1 MQQKTK
7 KGKEK
12 KSMGRL
18 RKILAGMIP
27 EYSWVPLILAFSFN
41 SAVYVAARLIAGGW
55 HHYNMESSLDRMV
68 PFWTP
73 AVAVYLGCYLFWAVN
88 YILVARQD
96 KKSVCRFFWSDFIAH
111 VICFVIYLLFPT
123 TNIRPSVR
131 PDGIW
136 NRVML
141 WVFSVDAAD
150 NLFPSI
156 HCMVSW
162 FCFIGVRGRREIP
175 LWYKIFSAVMALMVC
190 ASTLFTRQHVIL
202 DVFGGVLLAE
212 LCFYIGK
219 RKKTGRIYE
228 KILFPAG
235 RKGELNA

>member
-1 MQQKTK
+1 M
-7 KGKEK
+7 
-12 KSMGRL
+12 
-18 RKILAGMIP
+18 LAGMIP
-27 EYSWVPLILAFSFN
+27 EYSWIPFILAFPFN
-41 SAVYVAARLIAGGW
+41 SAIYVAARLIARGW
-55 HHYNMESSLDRMV
+55 HHYNMESSLDRMI

-73 AVAVYLGCYLFWAVN
+73 AVAVYLGCYLFWTVN
-88 YILVARQD
+88 YILAARQD
-96 KKSVCRFFWSDFIAH
+96 KTSVCRFFWSDFIAH
-111 VICFVIYLLFPT
+111 VICFAIFLLFPT

-136 NRVML
+136 NRAML

-219 RKKTGRIYE
+219 RKGPRRIYE
-228 KILFPAG
+228 RILFPAE